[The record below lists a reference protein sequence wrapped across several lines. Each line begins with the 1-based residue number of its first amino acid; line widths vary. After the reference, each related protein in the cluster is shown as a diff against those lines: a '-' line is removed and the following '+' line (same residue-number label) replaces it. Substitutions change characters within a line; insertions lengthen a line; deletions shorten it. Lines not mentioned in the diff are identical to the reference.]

1 MRRSKESG
9 KRRLLDKNYRQQA
22 IFNRIYPM
30 KSIYLANSV
39 AGFIMFGRLSTL
51 FSSGLFAPLA
61 AVVIA
66 MVSISIG
73 ASIAKTLFSTIG
85 PAGTTLLRLGI
96 AAVILSLAF
105 RIWRMRID
113 RHFLAVMIP
122 YGLAL
127 GVMNLTFYMAIER
140 IPLGVAL
147 AIEFTGPLGLS
158 ILFSRRPVDLL
169 WIALAVAGLAVLL
182 PLQGT
187 HEALDPVGIA
197 FAFTAGL
204 CWAAYILTGK
214 RAGGMLGAG
223 APAIGMIIGTVIAL
237 PFGIAE
243 GGAALLDHRVL
254 MVALCVALLSSA
266 IPYSLEMVAL
276 RRLPAKTFSILT
288 CGEPVVGAVMGM
300 LILGESLPL
309 IKWLGI
315 ALILAASVGVT
326 RSARGSR

>member
-1 MRRSKESG
+1 
-9 KRRLLDKNYRQQA
+9 
-22 IFNRIYPM
+22 M
-30 KSIYLANSV
+30 KSICFADSITES
-39 AGFIMFGRLSTL
+39 IMFGRLPI
-51 FSSGLFAPLA
+51 FSSSSLLGPLA
-61 AVVIA
+61 AVVTA
-66 MVSISIG
+66 MVSITIG
-73 ASIAKTLFSTIG
+73 ASIAKTLFPVIG

-96 AAVILSLAF
+96 AALILSVAF

-113 RHFLAVMIP
+113 RQALMVMIP
-122 YGLAL
+122 YGLSL

-158 ILFSRRPVDLL
+158 ILCSRRPIDLV
-169 WIALAVAGLAVLL
+169 WIALAVAGLLQLL
-182 PLQGT
+182 PLQGS
-187 HEALDPVGIA
+187 HGGLDPVGIG

-214 RAGGMLGAG
+214 RAGNLLGSG
-223 APAIGMIIGTVIAL
+223 TPAVGMIIGALIAL

-243 GGAALLDHRVL
+243 GGAALLDRHIL
-254 MVALCVALLSSA
+254 IVALGVALLSSA

-309 IKWLGI
+309 AKWCGI
-315 ALILAASVGVT
+315 ALVLAASVGVT
-326 RSARGSR
+326 RSARGGRLAES